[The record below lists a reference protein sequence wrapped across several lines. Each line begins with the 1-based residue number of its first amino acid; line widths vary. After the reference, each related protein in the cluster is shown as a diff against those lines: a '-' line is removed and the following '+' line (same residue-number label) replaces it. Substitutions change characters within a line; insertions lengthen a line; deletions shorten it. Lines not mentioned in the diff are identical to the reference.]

1 MWPLCKLKQFKEDIH
16 SVLFATSSFW
26 EGVDVQGEAL
36 SCVIIDKLPFDPPT
50 EPIVEARIEYITSQ
64 GGNAF
69 FSYQIPSAIISLKQG
84 LGRLIRN
91 KEDHGVLSI
100 LDKRLHT
107 RSYRILFLNSL
118 PPSPTTSNLLEI
130 RKIFN

>member
-1 MWPLCKLKQFKEDIH
+1 M
-16 SVLFATSSFW
+16 LFATSSFW

-64 GGNAF
+64 GDNAF

-91 KEDHGVLSI
+91 REDHGVLSI
-100 LDKRLHT
+100 LDRRLHT
-107 RSYRILFLNSL
+107 RSYRNLFLNSI
-118 PPSPTTSNLLEI
+118 PPCPITSSLSDIN
-130 RKIFN
+130 KIFTINP